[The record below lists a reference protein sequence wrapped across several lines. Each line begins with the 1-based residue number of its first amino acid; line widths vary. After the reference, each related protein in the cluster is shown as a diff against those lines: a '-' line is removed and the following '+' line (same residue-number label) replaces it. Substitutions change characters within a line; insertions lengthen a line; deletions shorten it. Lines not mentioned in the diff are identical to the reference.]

1 MFTSSQ
7 YIMVGTLGGGADL
20 DCGDPSMYQS
30 HLYDDTAG
38 SQGLWLSLEANTI
51 FKVHP
56 QRHC

>member
-7 YIMVGTLGGGADL
+7 YIMMGTLGGGADL
-20 DCGDPSMYQS
+20 DRGDPSMYQS

-38 SQGLWLSLEANTI
+38 SQGLWLSLEANTT

-56 QRHC
+56 